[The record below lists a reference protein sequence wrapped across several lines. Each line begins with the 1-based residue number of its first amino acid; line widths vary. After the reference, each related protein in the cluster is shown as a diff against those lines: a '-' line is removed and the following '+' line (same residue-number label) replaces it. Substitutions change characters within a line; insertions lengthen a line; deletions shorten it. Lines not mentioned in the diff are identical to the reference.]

1 MITNE
6 SSDPGG
12 FVGGV
17 TLPISNIQYGYIQK
31 KSPGSRMSSLNNTH
45 SNYMYLLSSFFL
57 EIHAWLCTLLRK

>member
-31 KSPGSRMSSLNNTH
+31 KIPG
-45 SNYMYLLSSFFL
+45 
-57 EIHAWLCTLLRK
+57 E